1 MNGSAFFL
9 SFKQKSMKL
18 FLKLFS
24 VLITINIGIFSLSS
38 CTEDWEESYLQVDQK
53 TINASNSGET
63 VTIPIETNSSW
74 KVVKRNA
81 DWVTPDKASG
91 TGDTQLQLTISPN
104 TSNSR
109 NGVITIVAGTEI
121 AEIEI
126 EQSASTSG
134 KLSVTT
140 GSCTITRTKTGTK
153 YKYTITAQYT
163 VSGGHL
169 ASETG
174 VSFNGA
180 KSSAIAPIKDGTHT
194 ATIYVTSSNSSY
206 SVNYQAYGIKKSNG
220 TYVYGSSKTKKI

>member
-1 MNGSAFFL
+1 
-9 SFKQKSMKL
+9 MKL

-24 VLITINIGIFSLSS
+24 VLVAINTGIFSLSS
-38 CTEDWEESYLQVDQK
+38 CTEDWEEAYLQVDQR
-53 TINASNSGET
+53 TITASNSGET
-63 VTIPIETNSSW
+63 ITIPIETNSSW

-81 DWVTPDKASG
+81 DWVAPDKVSG
-91 TGDTQLQLTISPN
+91 SGDTQLQLTISPN

-109 NGVITIVAGTEI
+109 NGIITIVAGTEV
-121 AEIEI
+121 AEIKI

-174 VSFNGA
+174 VIFNGS
-180 KSSAIAPIKDGTHT
+180 KSYMKGTIKDGTHT